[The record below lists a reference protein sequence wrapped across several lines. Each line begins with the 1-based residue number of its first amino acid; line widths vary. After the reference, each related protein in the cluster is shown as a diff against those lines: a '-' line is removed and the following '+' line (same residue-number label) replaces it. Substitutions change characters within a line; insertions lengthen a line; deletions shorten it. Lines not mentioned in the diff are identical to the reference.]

1 MLNLFSI
8 ILLVLL
14 SATSYAVING
24 AAVTVSGT
32 TLCNNGTIDKTF
44 AGTMTTTCGSGW
56 AVGSVDDIVPPPAG
70 LLFETNFAND
80 GAFDITNQSSTWTA
94 IGANKPEGFNGALIE
109 GNGRIYGV
117 PGAGL
122 NGTTAL
128 KMEWDPALGQPVTQL
143 YLHLTG
149 DKASGH
155 NEVFVR
161 YNVKLPNDLQISN
174 PLLDDIPYWKWGRL
188 WQNTGPTAGD
198 AWTENRA
205 DSGYAVWNF
214 GGTATYGL
222 MNKFTYAA
230 ATGSNLSQGSAGGE
244 RYSMDWYN
252 GIPADPT
259 IAPGYFNAVGAGA
272 WDFNK
277 TTRQLVDNTTQSWHT
292 LEWRFRL
299 SSSPT
304 ANDGVMQLWFDG
316 VEQTPPIDIG
326 PGGGAPELGADLAPN
341 EIPTPVIVSGYNMLV
356 LFDNMAYWNENW
368 SEAGIGNGLFVND
381 IVVSTARIGHSYT
394 AGSVSP

>member
-1 MLNLFSI
+1 MRFFIFCLSI
-8 ILLVLL
+8 IPIF
-14 SATSYAVING
+14 SFAVING
-24 AAVTVSGT
+24 SSVTVTGT
-32 TLCNNGTIDKTF
+32 TLCNNGTIERTV

-56 AVGSVDDIVPPPAG
+56 SVGELEIVPAG
-70 LLFETNFAND
+70 IIFQTNFDED
-80 GAFDITNQSSTWTA
+80 GAFSIGQQQASWTE
-94 IGANKPEGFNGALIE
+94 IGANKPEGFNGALVE
-109 GNGRIYGV
+109 GANGAIYGV

-122 NGTTAL
+122 NGTPAL

-149 DKASGH
+149 DKATGH

-161 YNVKLPNDLQISN
+161 YNVRLPNDLQISD

-188 WQNTGPTAGD
+188 WQNTGPVAGD

-205 DSGYAVWNF
+205 DSGYVVWNF

-230 ATGSNLSQGSAGGE
+230 ATGSNLNQGSAGGE

-252 GIPADPT
+252 GIPANASL
-259 IAPGYFNAVGAGA
+259 APGYFNAVGAGA

-304 ANDGVMQLWFDG
+304 ANDGVVQLWFDG
-316 VEQTPPIDIG
+316 AEQTPPIDIG
-326 PGGGAPELGADLAPN
+326 PGGGAPELGADLTPN
-341 EIPTPVIVSGYNMLV
+341 EIPTPVIGSGYNMLV
-356 LFDNMAYWNENW
+356 VFDNMAYWNENW
-368 SEAGIGNGLFVND
+368 GEAGIGNGLFVND
-381 IVVSTARIGHSYT
+381 VVVSTERIGHDYV
-394 AGSVSP
+394 AGSVTP